1 MTRLKSMTLG
11 IGVLALCVCTGCGG
25 GGGGGVTGAGTTT
38 TTTTMKEVAVPAN
51 TGTEGSFIYA
61 SVQEVAMK
69 IKLPEANMPVLV
81 YLKEPTETEAPTVL
95 AQGISDNTGYFN
107 TTITVPTAVTTL
119 FVQPIPGC
127 DPAAVTGKIVV
138 TSNGY
143 GTLKNADGS
152 ADVTFAWNP

>member
-1 MTRLKSMTLG
+1 MKSAALG
-11 IGVLALCVCTGCGG
+11 IGILALCASVGCGGG
-25 GGGGGVTGAGTTT
+25 GGGGGVTGYSTTPV
-38 TTTTMKEVAVPAN
+38 TTMKEVVVPAN

-69 IKLPEANMPVLV
+69 IKLPDASIPVMV
-81 YLKEPTETEAPTVL
+81 YLKEPTETEAPVVL
-95 AQGISDNTGYFN
+95 AQGISDSTGYFN

-119 FVQPIPGC
+119 YVQPIPGC
-127 DPAAVTGKIVV
+127 DPAAVTGKIVL